1 MIFHKS
7 RGIRNAMGDKSC
19 SLFRV
24 NRCRVCH
31 RSNTTC
37 FQGKFYIYVFASID
51 LLDRK
56 RKRSLILVAQ
66 PTVETISGQ
75 EERREELKK
84 GFIIIILFNIR
95 GEEFPLEIDPI
106 SFVLSIPP
114 RFSSSRWLLRKRF
127 KRKRCNAC
135 YIMQW

>member
-1 MIFHKS
+1 
-7 RGIRNAMGDKSC
+7 MGDKSC

-56 RKRSLILVAQ
+56 RKRSLLLVAQ

-84 GFIIIILFNIR
+84 GFIIIIFSI
-95 GEEFPLEIDPI
+95 LEAKN
-106 SFVLSIPP
+106 FL
-114 RFSSSRWLLRKRF
+114 
-127 KRKRCNAC
+127 
-135 YIMQW
+135 